1 LEDRPSWSTPAF
13 VVSTEAR
20 SAETPGKIPETAW
33 LPDVARRKVRVDAE
47 VEIALLDWGGDGP
60 LALLHHANGFC
71 AGVWGL
77 VAASL
82 CRRYRVIAMDARGHG
97 DSSRPSG
104 AQVYHWDRFA
114 EDLVAVAEQLVE
126 ESGRGSVAL
135 GLGHSFGGTSLL
147 GAAARRP
154 NLFEHLVLVDP
165 VTPPPA
171 VSSDPERPQR
181 VNRLAE
187 GARRRQQVF
196 GSREEARER
205 WAGRSSFARFD
216 PRALDLYAVHGLRE
230 RSEGGFELKCAGEV
244 EAAVF
249 DAGYVDIFAQA
260 VRVDAPTLFLWAQEG
275 DFPRSVYQTLA
286 ASMPSAVVED
296 VEAGHL
302 VPMERPDLV
311 VAAVDRFAP
320 SPD

>member
-1 LEDRPSWSTPAF
+1 
-13 VVSTEAR
+13 
-20 SAETPGKIPETAW
+20 
-33 LPDVARRKVRVDAE
+33 VARRKIRLDGG

-82 CRRYRVIAMDARGHG
+82 KRRYRVIATDARGHG
-97 DSSRPSG
+97 DSSRPTG
-104 AQVYHWDRFA
+104 AAAYHWDRFA
-114 EDLVAVAEQLVE
+114 EDLVAVAARLLE
-126 ESGRGSVAL
+126 ESGRESVAL

-147 GAAARRP
+147 GAAARRS
-154 NLFEHLVLVDP
+154 NLFERLVLVDP

-171 VSSDPERPQR
+171 APLDPGRSQR

-187 GARRRQQVF
+187 GARRRQQIF
-196 GSREEARER
+196 RSREEARER
-205 WAGRSSFARFD
+205 WARRSIFARFD

-230 RSEGGFELKCAGEV
+230 RSEGGVELKCAGEV

-249 DAGYVDIFAQA
+249 DAERVDVFAQ
-260 VRVDAPTLFLWAQEG
+260 VPRVEAPTLFLWARQG
-275 DFPRSVYQTLA
+275 DFPRAVYETLA
-286 ASMPSAVVED
+286 ARMPSAIVED
-296 VEAGHL
+296 VDAGHM

-311 VAAVDRFAP
+311 IAAVERFAP
-320 SPD
+320 TPD

>member
-1 LEDRPSWSTPAF
+1 
-13 VVSTEAR
+13 V
-20 SAETPGKIPETAW
+20 ETSRRIPEAAW
-33 LPDVARRKVRVDAE
+33 LPDATRRRFRVDAK

-82 CRRYRVIAMDARGHG
+82 RRRYRVIAMDARGHG
-97 DSSRPSG
+97 DSSRPIG
-104 AQVYHWDRFA
+104 AQAYHWDRFA
-114 EDLVAVAEQLVE
+114 EDLVAVAERLLE

-154 NLFEHLVLVDP
+154 NLFERLVLVDP
-165 VTPPPA
+165 VTPPPVA
-171 VSSDPERPQR
+171 GADPDRPRRVS
-181 VNRLAE
+181 RLAD
-187 GARRRQQVF
+187 GARRRQQRF
-196 GSREEARER
+196 RSREEARER

-216 PRALDLYAVHGLRE
+216 PRALDLYATHGLRE
-230 RSEGGFELKCAGEV
+230 HPEGGFELKCAGEV

-249 DAGYVDIFAQA
+249 DAGHVDVFAQA
-260 VRVDAPTLFLWAQEG
+260 PGVDAPTLFLWAREG
-275 DFPRSVYQTLA
+275 DFPRSLYETLA
-286 ASMPSAVVED
+286 ASMPLAIVED
-296 VEAGHL
+296 VDAGHL

-311 VAAVDRFAP
+311 IAAVDRFAP

>member
-1 LEDRPSWSTPAF
+1 
-13 VVSTEAR
+13 V
-20 SAETPGKIPETAW
+20 ETSGEIPEIAW
-33 LPDVARRKVRVDAE
+33 LPDVARRMLRVDGE

-82 CRRYRVIAMDARGHG
+82 RRRYRVIAMDARGHG
-97 DSSRPSG
+97 DSSRPAG
-104 AQVYHWDRFA
+104 AAAYHWDRFA
-114 EDLVAVAEQLVE
+114 EDLVVVAERLVE
-126 ESGRGSVAL
+126 ESGGGSVAL

-154 NLFEHLVLVDP
+154 KLFERLVLVDP
-165 VTPPPA
+165 VTPPPSVA
-171 VSSDPERPQR
+171 FDPERPQR
-181 VNRLAE
+181 VSRLAE
-187 GARRRQQVF
+187 GARRRQQIF
-196 GSREEARER
+196 RSREEARER

-230 RSEGGFELKCAGEV
+230 RSEGDVELKCAGEV

-249 DAGYVDIFAQA
+249 DAGHVDVFAQA
-260 VRVDAPTLFLWAQEG
+260 PRVQAPTLFLWAREG
-275 DFPRSVYQTLA
+275 DFSRSVYETLA

-296 VEAGHL
+296 LDAGHL
-302 VPMERPDLV
+302 APMERPDLV
-311 VAAVDRFAP
+311 VAALEQFAP
-320 SPD
+320 RPD